1 MKTKLRIT
9 RQGKTPVTTPGLRRL
24 VRKAAEET
32 LSCLAIEEAT
42 EISLLLTDD
51 QTIHQLNYAYRDK
64 DAPTDVL
71 SFAMEEG
78 EEFVATKGEP
88 RMLGDIV
95 ISRQRAAEQAQL
107 YGHSQEREEV
117 FLFIHGLL
125 HLLGYDHERSKEEE
139 REMFALQDQIIAR
152 LSERFPEYNLAVS
165 K

>member
-1 MKTKLRIT
+1 
-9 RQGKTPVTTPGLRRL
+9 
-24 VRKAAEET
+24 
-32 LSCLAIEEAT
+32 
-42 EISLLLTDD
+42 
-51 QTIHQLNYAYRDK
+51 
-64 DAPTDVL
+64 
-71 SFAMEEG
+71 MEEG

-152 LSERFPEYNLAVS
+152 LSERVPEYNLAVS